1 MGQQES
7 IPSTATD
14 LCEADLPSDISF
26 PLEIRLHGRGGQG
39 GVTCA
44 KLIAAIYAQMGLNV
58 QTFGDYGAERS
69 GAPIRAFT
77 RVDRDPIKNRNKVYR
92 PDHLLVLDAALLG
105 PPVLDGVAAGAVILI
120 NSAERVEKYVEPFAD
135 YRFGIIDA
143 TGIAREHGIGTSSVV
158 IINTTLVGAYAK
170 LLGLPLE
177 VLEDVYTKMGLS
189 EDLQAAKEAYLK
201 VRICPADT
209 TVSGLAVGGE
219 LATSLPPVKPQTE
232 HSEDIP
238 TKLKTGNWS
247 TQLPG
252 YEDYLAPCNH
262 ACPAGNDVVGFIQ
275 ALKTSGADAAAEVLL
290 RTQALPSVCGR
301 VCPAPCMHECNR
313 KQMDGAV
320 NNRSLERWISDHS
333 RFRLQVEKPEKVLS
347 LAVVGGGPAGLSA
360 AYQLALR
367 GHRVCIFEKAEKL
380 GGVLRYGIPVYR
392 LPEEALERDLERILS
407 LGIRSQC
414 DHPVDQAEMERLHR
428 QYDAVIV
435 SKGFSDAYTLA
446 AAGETLDGIEQGL
459 DFLARSRE
467 AGSEARLSGDV
478 VVIGGGNT
486 AIDCA
491 RSALRSGASSV
502 KLVYRRSRDEMPA
515 IDEEIE
521 DAMREGVQL
530 LALRQ
535 PVAFRGVGQVAGI
548 VLAEVELGEADADGR
563 RRPLVTER
571 TTELN
576 CSTVLLALGQENELG
591 LLPEAWQVRN
601 ARVWCAEDP
610 LNIWLTGDCSTAEG
624 TVTHAIG
631 NGRLTAMVALAALAN
646 TSTVAS
652 LSGTEST
659 PTQLQQG
666 SLVAPAQVRFSHFPI
681 LAPHQDRH
689 QALENYRNSF
699 EEVNLGLSGQEEAER
714 CFSCGR
720 CTQCDTCLVYC
731 PDGVISRSDDGYRID
746 EEYCKGCGICVAEC
760 PRRAMDLN
768 DKGLSDGC

>member
-1 MGQQES
+1 MKQQKS
-7 IPSTATD
+7 KPSLGTSLDQTGMP
-14 LCEADLPSDISF
+14 EDISF

-69 GAPIRAFT
+69 GAPVRAFT
-77 RVDRDPIKNRNKVYR
+77 RVNRVPIKNRNKVYR
-92 PDHLLVLDAALLG
+92 PNHLLVLDAALLG
-105 PPVLDGVAAGAVILI
+105 PQVLDGVSAGAVILL
-120 NSAERVEKYVEPFAD
+120 NSAEQAEKYAEQFAA

-143 TGIAREHGIGTSSVV
+143 TGIAREQGIGTSTVV

-170 LLGLPLE
+170 LLGLPLA
-177 VLEDVYTKMGLS
+177 VLEEVYRKMGLAD
-189 EDLQAAKEAYLK
+189 DLVAAKQAYRK
-201 VRICPADT
+201 VLIRQPAS
-209 TVSGLAVGGE
+209 TVSGAVVGGE
-219 LATSLPPVKPQTE
+219 LETRLPSVKPQTE
-232 HSEDIP
+232 HAEDIP
-238 TKLKTGNWS
+238 TSLKTGNWS

-275 ALKTSGADAAAEVLL
+275 ALKTSGPDAAAQVLL

-313 KQMDGAV
+313 IQMDGAV
-320 NNRSLERWISDHS
+320 NIRSLERWISDHS
-333 RFRLQVEKPEKVLS
+333 ELTLQAEKADKVHS

-367 GHRVCIFEKAEKL
+367 GHQVTIFEKEAKL
-380 GGVLRYGIPVYR
+380 GGVLRYGIPIYR
-392 LPEEALERDLERILS
+392 LPDAVLERDLKRILS

-414 DHPVDQAEMERLHR
+414 AHPVDKAEMQRL
-428 QYDAVIV
+428 QQEFDAVIV
-435 SKGFSDAYTLA
+435 SKGFSDAYSLA

-459 DFLARSRE
+459 DFLARSR
-467 AGSEARLSGDV
+467 AGKSPANLSGDL

-515 IDEEIE
+515 IAEEVA
-521 DAMREGVQL
+521 DAIREGVQL
-530 LALRQ
+530 LPLRQ
-535 PVAFRGVGQVAGI
+535 PVAFRGVGYVAGI

-571 TTELN
+571 TSELK
-576 CSTVLLALGQENELG
+576 CSRVLLALGQENQLG
-591 LLPEAWQVRN
+591 LLPDAWQVRE
-601 ARVWCAEDP
+601 ARAWSAEEP
-610 LNIWLTGDCSTAEG
+610 LNIWFAGDCSTADG

-631 NGRLTAMVALAALAN
+631 NGRLTAMTALA
-646 TSTVAS
+646 S
-652 LSGTEST
+652 LEGTESALT
-659 PTQLQQG
+659 ELRQAA
-666 SLVAPAQVRFSHFPI
+666 LVAPAQVRFSHFPI

-689 QALENYRNSF
+689 KALESYRDSF
-699 EEVNLGLSGQEEAER
+699 EEVNLGLSSVAEAER

-731 PDGVISRSDDGYRID
+731 PDGVISRSDGGYRID

-768 DKGLSDGC
+768 DKGISDGC

>member
-1 MGQQES
+1 MVQHES
-7 IPSTATD
+7 KPSGAAGS
-14 LCEADLPSDISF
+14 LSPGLPSDISF

-44 KLIAAIYAQMGLNV
+44 KLIAAIYARMGLHV

-69 GAPIRAFT
+69 GAPVRAFT
-77 RVDRDPIKNRNKVYR
+77 RVNRAAIRNRNKVYR

-105 PPVLDGVAAGAVILI
+105 PQVLDGVAPGAVILL
-120 NSAERVEKYVEPFAD
+120 NSAEDVETCAGQFAA

-143 TGIAREHGIGTSSVV
+143 TGIAREHGIGTSTVV
-158 IINTTLVGAYAK
+158 IINTTLVGAYAR

-177 VLEDVYTKMGLS
+177 VLEDVYARMGLA
-189 EDLQAAKEAYLK
+189 EDLPAAREAYEK
-201 VRICPADT
+201 VKIRQPDIAAAGP
-209 TVSGLAVGGE
+209 SPGGE
-219 LATSLPPVKPQTE
+219 PDDLPAVKPQTE

-238 TKLKTGNWS
+238 PQLKTGDWS

-252 YEDYLAPCNH
+252 YEDYVAPCNH

-275 ALKTSGADAAAEVLL
+275 ALKTAGADAAARVLL
-290 RTQALPSVCGR
+290 ETQALPSVCGR

-313 KQMDGAV
+313 NQMDGAV
-320 NNRSLERWISDHS
+320 NIRSLERWISDHS
-333 RFRLQVEKPEKVLS
+333 DLALPAQKADKKHSV
-347 LAVVGGGPAGLSA
+347 AVVGGGPAGLSA
-360 AYQLALR
+360 AYQLARR
-367 GHRVCIFEKAEKL
+367 GHQVTIFEKAEKL

-392 LPEEALERDLERILS
+392 LPEEALERDLKRILA
-407 LGIRSQC
+407 LGVSC
-414 DHPVDQAEMERLHR
+414 ECEHPVDRDEMERLHR
-428 QYDAVIV
+428 EFDAVIV

-446 AAGETLDGIEQGL
+446 AAGEQLDGIEQGL
-459 DFLARSRE
+459 DFLARSRRE
-467 AGSEARLSGDV
+467 GTTLSGDV

-491 RSALRSGASSV
+491 RSAVRSGADSV
-502 KLVYRRSRDEMPA
+502 KLVYRRSREEMPA
-515 IDEEIE
+515 IAEEIE
-521 DAMREGVQL
+521 DALREGVQL

-535 PVAFRGVGQVAGI
+535 PVAFRGVGRVAGI

-563 RRPLVTER
+563 RRPMVTER
-571 TTELN
+571 THEMP
-576 CSTVLLALGQENELG
+576 CSRVLLALGQGNETE
-591 LLPEAWQVRN
+591 LLPESWQLRDG
-601 ARVWCAEDP
+601 RVWSAEGPVD
-610 LNIWLTGDCSTAEG
+610 IWFAGDCSTADG

-631 NGRLTAMVALAALAN
+631 NGRMAALEVLAALDGIEPEAKRPDRD
-646 TSTVAS
+646 SV
-652 LSGTEST
+652 
-659 PTQLQQG
+659 
-666 SLVAPAQVRFSHFPI
+666 VAPAQIRFSHFPI

-689 QALENYRNSF
+689 KVLESYRNSF

-731 PDGVISRSDDGYRID
+731 PEGIIYRTGDGYRID

-768 DKGLSDGC
+768 DKSAEV

>member
-1 MGQQES
+1 MKQQKSKSS
-7 IPSTATD
+7 IDTVSVK
-14 LCEADLPSDISF
+14 ADLPSDISF

-69 GAPIRAFT
+69 GAPVRAFT

-105 PPVLDGVAAGAVILI
+105 PQVVDGVASGAVILI
-120 NSAERVEKYVEPFAD
+120 NSAERAEKYVEQFAD
-135 YRFGIIDA
+135 YRLGIIDA

-170 LLGLPLE
+170 LLDLPLE
-177 VLEDVYTKMGLS
+177 VLEDAYTKMGLS
-189 EDLQAAKEAYLK
+189 DDLVAAKEAYLK
-201 VRICPADT
+201 VRIQQPAT
-209 TVSGLAVGGE
+209 AVTGVAVGGE
-219 LATSLPPVKPQTE
+219 LETTLPPVKPQTE

-238 TKLKTGNWS
+238 TKLKTGNWN

-252 YEDYLAPCNH
+252 YEDYVAPCNH

-313 KQMDGAV
+313 TQMDGAV
-320 NNRSLERWISDHS
+320 NIRSLERWISDHS
-333 RFRLQVEKPEKVLS
+333 ELSLQVKKADKVRS

-360 AYQLALR
+360 AYQLALH
-367 GHRVCIFEKAEKL
+367 GHQVTIFEKEEKL

-392 LPEEALERDLERILS
+392 LPEEVLERDLKRIHS
-407 LGIRSQC
+407 LGIRSEC
-414 DHPVDQAEMERLHR
+414 DHPVDKAEMERLHR

-446 AAGETLDGIEQGL
+446 AAGESLDGIEQGL
-459 DFLARSRE
+459 DFLAGSRDE
-467 AGSEARLSGDV
+467 GASKAKLSGDV

-502 KLVYRRSRDEMPA
+502 KLVYRRSRVEMPA

-530 LALRQ
+530 HALRQ
-535 PVAFRGVGQVAGI
+535 PVAFRGVGCVAGI

-571 TTELN
+571 TTELK
-576 CSTVLLALGQENELG
+576 CSKVLLALGQENELG
-591 LLPEAWQVRN
+591 LLPDAWQTRD
-601 ARVWCAEDP
+601 ARAWFAEEP
-610 LNIWLTGDCSTAEG
+610 LNIWFAGDCSTAEG

-631 NGRLTAMVALAALAN
+631 NGRLTAMAALA
-646 TSTVAS
+646 S
-652 LSGTEST
+652 LGGKDSGTA
-659 PTQLQQG
+659 QLRKG

-689 QALENYRNSF
+689 KALESYRHNF
-699 EEVNLGLSGQEEAER
+699 EEVNLGLSSQEEVER

-720 CTQCDTCLVYC
+720 CTKCDTCLVYC
-731 PDGVISRSDDGYRID
+731 PDGVIYRTDSGYRID

-768 DKGLSDGC
+768 DKSSVED

>member
-1 MGQQES
+1 MGHKK
-7 IPSTATD
+7 STVSSKRTSSKAG
-14 LCEADLPSDISF
+14 LPSDISF

-44 KLIAAIYAQMGLNV
+44 KLIAAIYAQLGLNV

-69 GAPIRAFT
+69 GAPVRAFT
-77 RVDRDPIKNRNKVYR
+77 RVDPEPIKNRNKVYR

-105 PPVLDGVAAGAVILI
+105 PQVLDGVAAGAVILL
-120 NSAERVEKYVEPFAD
+120 NSAERAEKYVERFVD
-135 YRFGIIDA
+135 FRFGIIDA
-143 TGIAREHGIGTSSVV
+143 TGIARKHGIGTSSVV

-177 VLEDVYTKMGLS
+177 VLEEAYRKMGLVD
-189 EDLQAAKEAYLK
+189 DLPAAKEAYLEVC
-201 VRICPADT
+201 VRQPAGAVT
-209 TVSGLAVGGE
+209 GEAVGGE
-219 LATSLPPVKPQTE
+219 LENSLPPVKPQTE
-232 HSEDIP
+232 HAEDIP
-238 TKLKTGNWS
+238 SRLKTGNWS

-275 ALKTSGADAAAEVLL
+275 ALKTSGPDAAAEVLL

-313 KQMDGAV
+313 IQMDGAV
-320 NNRSLERWISDHS
+320 NIRSLERWISDHS
-333 RFRLQVEKPEKVLS
+333 EFLLQAEMADKVFS
-347 LAVVGGGPAGLSA
+347 LAVVGGGPAGLST

-367 GHRVCIFEKAEKL
+367 GHQVTLFEKEAKL

-392 LPEEALERDLERILS
+392 LPDEVLERDLKRILS
-407 LGIRSQC
+407 LGIRSEC
-414 DHPVDQAEMERLHR
+414 EHPVDQAEMQRLHTEF
-428 QYDAVIV
+428 DAVIV
-435 SKGFSDAYTLA
+435 SKGFSDAYTLS

-459 DFLARSRE
+459 DFLARNRE
-467 AGSEARLSGDV
+467 AELKAELSGDV

-521 DAMREGVQL
+521 DAIREGVQL

-548 VLAEVELGEADADGR
+548 VLAEVELGEPDADGR

-571 TTELN
+571 TTELT
-576 CSTVLLALGQENELG
+576 CSKVLLALGQENELG
-591 LLPEAWQVRN
+591 LLPDAWQLRD
-601 ARVWCAEDP
+601 ARAWAAEEP
-610 LNIWLTGDCSTAEG
+610 LNIWFAGDCSTADG

-631 NGRLTAMVALAALAN
+631 NGRLTALAALA
-646 TSTVAS
+646 S
-652 LSGTEST
+652 LSGAEST
-659 PTQLQQG
+659 TTQLQQG

-689 QALENYRNSF
+689 KTLESYRNSF
-699 EEVNLGLSGQEEAER
+699 EEVNLGLSSQEEAER

-731 PDGVISRSDDGYRID
+731 PDGVISRTDSGYRID
-746 EEYCKGCGICVAEC
+746 EEYCKGCGICAAEC
-760 PRRAMDLN
+760 PRRAMDLK
-768 DKGLSDGC
+768 DKGLSDAS

>member
-1 MGQQES
+1 MKQKKSKSS
-7 IPSTATD
+7 INTVSVKT
-14 LCEADLPSDISF
+14 DLPSDISF

-69 GAPIRAFT
+69 GAPVRAFT

-92 PDHLLVLDAALLG
+92 PDHLMVLDAALLG
-105 PPVLDGVAAGAVILI
+105 PQVLDGVATGAVILI
-120 NSAERVEKYVEPFAD
+120 NSAEQAEKYVEQFAD

-177 VLEDVYTKMGLS
+177 VLEDAYTKMGLS
-189 EDLQAAKEAYLK
+189 DDLVAAKEAYLK
-201 VRICPADT
+201 VRIRQPAT
-209 TVSGLAVGGE
+209 AVTGVAVGGE
-219 LATSLPPVKPQTE
+219 LETTLPPVKPQTE

-238 TKLKTGNWS
+238 SKLKTGNWN

-252 YEDYLAPCNH
+252 YEDYVAPCNH

-313 KQMDGAV
+313 NQMDGAV
-320 NNRSLERWISDHS
+320 NIRSLERWISDHS
-333 RFRLQVEKPEKVLS
+333 ELSLQVEKADKVLS

-367 GHRVCIFEKAEKL
+367 GHQVTIFEKEERL

-392 LPEEALERDLERILS
+392 LPEEVLERDLSRILS
-407 LGIRSQC
+407 LGIRSEC
-414 DHPVDQAEMERLHR
+414 EHPVDQAEMERLHK

-446 AAGETLDGIEQGL
+446 AAGESLDGIEQGL
-459 DFLARSRE
+459 DFLAGSRE
-467 AGSEARLSGDV
+467 GASKAKLSGDV

-502 KLVYRRSRDEMPA
+502 KLVYRRSREEMPA

-521 DAMREGVQL
+521 EAMREGVQL

-535 PVAFRGVGQVAGI
+535 PVAFRGVGCVAGI

-576 CSTVLLALGQENELG
+576 CSKVLLALGQENELG
-591 LLPEAWQVRN
+591 LLPDAWQMRGSR
-601 ARVWCAEDP
+601 AWFAEEP
-610 LNIWLTGDCSTAEG
+610 LNIWFAGDCSTAEG

-631 NGRLTAMVALAALAN
+631 NGRLTAMAALA
-646 TSTVAS
+646 S
-652 LSGTEST
+652 LGGKDSGTV
-659 PTQLQQG
+659 QLRKG
-666 SLVAPAQVRFSHFPI
+666 SLVAPAHVRFSHFPI
-681 LAPHQDRH
+681 LAPHQDLH
-689 QALENYRNSF
+689 KALESYRHNF
-699 EEVNLGLSGQEEAER
+699 EEVNLGLSSQEEAER

-720 CTQCDTCLVYC
+720 CTKCDICLVYC
-731 PDGVISRSDDGYRID
+731 PDGVIYRTDSGYRID

-768 DKGLSDGC
+768 DKSSVED

>member
-1 MGQQES
+1 MGQQKSKPS
-7 IPSTATD
+7 I
-14 LCEADLPSDISF
+14 EADSAKAGLPSDISF

-69 GAPIRAFT
+69 GAPVRAFT
-77 RVDRDPIKNRNKVYR
+77 RVNRVPIKNRNKVYQ
-92 PDHLLVLDAALLG
+92 PNHLLVLDAALLG
-105 PPVLDGVAAGAVILI
+105 PQVLDGVAAGAVILL
-120 NSAERVEKYVEPFAD
+120 NSAERAEKYGEQFTD

-143 TGIAREHGIGTSSVV
+143 TGIARKHGIGTSTVV

-170 LLGLPLE
+170 LLGLPFE
-177 VLEDVYTKMGLS
+177 VLEEAYPRMGLS
-189 EDLQAAKEAYLK
+189 YDLVAAKEAYLK
-201 VRICPADT
+201 VRIQQAASAVT
-209 TVSGLAVGGE
+209 GEAVGGE
-219 LATSLPPVKPQTE
+219 LETSLPPVKPQTE
-232 HSEDIP
+232 HAEDIP
-238 TKLKTGNWS
+238 TRLKTGSWS

-275 ALKTSGADAAAEVLL
+275 ALKTSGPDAAAEVLL

-313 KQMDGAV
+313 IQMDGAV
-320 NNRSLERWISDHS
+320 NIRSLERWISDHS
-333 RFRLQVEKPEKVLS
+333 ELKLKADKADKVRS

-367 GHRVCIFEKAEKL
+367 GHQVTIFEKAEKL

-392 LPEEALERDLERILS
+392 LPDEVLERDLKRILS

-414 DHPVDQAEMERLHR
+414 NHPVDKAEMQRLH
-428 QYDAVIV
+428 QEYDAVIV

-446 AAGETLDGIEQGL
+446 AAGESLDGIEQGL
-459 DFLARSRE
+459 DFLASSR
-467 AGSEARLSGDV
+467 ADKSQAKLSGDV

-502 KLVYRRSRDEMPA
+502 KLVYRRSREEMPA
-515 IDEEIE
+515 IAEEIE

-530 LALRQ
+530 LPLRQ
-535 PVAFRGVGQVAGI
+535 PVAFRGVGYVAGI

-571 TTELN
+571 TTELT
-576 CSTVLLALGQENELG
+576 CSKVLLALGQENEIG
-591 LLPEAWQVRN
+591 LLPDAWQLRD
-601 ARVWCAEDP
+601 ARAWSAEEP
-610 LNIWLTGDCSTAEG
+610 LNIWFAGDCSTADG

-631 NGRLTAMVALAALAN
+631 NGRLTALAALA
-646 TSTVAS
+646 S
-652 LSGTEST
+652 LDGTESGT
-659 PTQLQQG
+659 TQLQQG

-689 QALENYRNSF
+689 KALENYRDSF
-699 EEVNLGLSGQEEAER
+699 EEVKLGLFSQDEAER

-731 PDGVISRSDDGYRID
+731 PDGVISRSNGGYRID